1 VTSARAPFTPRD
13 RRSALTKLVEF
24 ALSDDLGKEMQI
36 ASLEFW
42 ADWLDAHG
50 DDEVGE
56 AGVTLELSG
65 DAFVTWFALDFPLDD
80 GDAVVERLLRRRA
93 ARLRPGEREYLER
106 MRDTH
111 LRPYQV
117 VDVQPGGG
125 GLA

>member
-1 VTSARAPFTPRD
+1 
-13 RRSALTKLVEF
+13 
-24 ALSDDLGKEMQI
+24 MQI